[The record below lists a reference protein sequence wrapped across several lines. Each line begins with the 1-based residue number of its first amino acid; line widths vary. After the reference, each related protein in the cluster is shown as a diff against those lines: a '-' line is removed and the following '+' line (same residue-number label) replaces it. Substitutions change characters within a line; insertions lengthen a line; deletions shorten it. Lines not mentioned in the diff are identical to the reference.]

1 MLITVQRKKYE
12 SADAKN
18 RVGLRELLM
27 EPIQRIPRYTLLFRT
42 MVKHMES
49 DDPQRPKIIE
59 ADEIA
64 GQIAMAEAD
73 EPTKRAAI
81 FGSLISSIENF
92 PPELFS
98 NSRKYIDCIDV
109 EDSLMDPSSS
119 SLSVPTSNGGSLH
132 CTLFLFDDKLVIVK
146 RPKND
151 KGRVLSGIDNVDK
164 VTKGAIPDKKRTGMS
179 CKGVVDL
186 TDVVITDV
194 SGAGE

>member
-1 MLITVQRKKYE
+1 VFHHFHRG
-12 SADAKN
+12 
-18 RVGLRELLM
+18 RC
-27 EPIQRIPRYTLLFRT
+27 IPNLYQ
-42 MVKHMES
+42 HHGNCS
-49 DDPQRPKIIE
+49 
-59 ADEIA
+59 
-64 GQIAMAEAD
+64 
-73 EPTKRAAI
+73 
-81 FGSLISSIENF
+81 GSVS
-92 PPELFS
+92 
-98 NSRKYIDCIDV
+98 Y
-109 EDSLMDPSSS
+109 
-119 SLSVPTSNGGSLH
+119 SVPTSNGGSLH

>member
-1 MLITVQRKKYE
+1 
-12 SADAKN
+12 
-18 RVGLRELLM
+18 M
-27 EPIQRIPRYTLLFRT
+27 EPVQRIPRYTMLFR
-42 MVKHMES
+42 MMIKHMDH
-49 DDPQRPKIIE
+49 DDPQRAKLIE

-98 NSRKYIDCIDV
+98 NSRRYIDCIDV
-109 EDSLMDPSSS
+109 EDSWADAGAS
-119 SLSVPTSNGGSLH
+119 SLSVSTSTNSTLH

-146 RPKND
+146 RPKNE
-151 KGRVLSGIDNVDK
+151 KGGALSGVDNVDK
-164 VTKGAIPDKKRTGMS
+164 VTKGAIPDKRRTGMS

-186 TDVVITDV
+186 TSVVIADV
-194 SGAGE
+194 GDAGK